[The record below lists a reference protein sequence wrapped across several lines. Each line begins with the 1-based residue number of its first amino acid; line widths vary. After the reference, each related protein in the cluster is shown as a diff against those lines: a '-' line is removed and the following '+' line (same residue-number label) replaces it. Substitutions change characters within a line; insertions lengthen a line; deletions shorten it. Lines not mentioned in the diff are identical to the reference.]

1 MKKYGFAISANLV
14 IFHTISIWVAFNS
27 YNSPGCLT
35 TSCNKTIPYKTKKSS
50 QINENLNTY
59 AIF

>member
-27 YNSPGCLT
+27 YNPPGCLT
-35 TSCNKTIPYKTKKSS
+35 TSCNKTIPYKTKKEFS
-50 QINENLNTY
+50 N
-59 AIF
+59 